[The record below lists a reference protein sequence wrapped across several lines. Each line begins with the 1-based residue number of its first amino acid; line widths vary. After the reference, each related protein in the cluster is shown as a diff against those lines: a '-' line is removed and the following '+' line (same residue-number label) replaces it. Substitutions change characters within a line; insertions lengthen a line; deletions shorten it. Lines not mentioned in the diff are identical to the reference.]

1 MRRSRSVRT
10 VDEREAIDHASA
22 VESSNAHRRRRAFT
36 ADDGSTIPLILGF
49 FLIGLLVVAG
59 AVLASDAYTKQRDL
73 QSICD
78 GAVLAAANAV
88 DSGRARTQPLA
99 GALPLAA
106 VQSAAQRYLAREPNR
121 TSTRVRASLAADG
134 QTVRAECSRHV
145 RLAFGA
151 AIGRGHGVE
160 QHATAS
166 ARSVL
171 G

>member
-1 MRRSRSVRT
+1 MRDRPLRVADRAPA
-10 VDEREAIDHASA
+10 DQGRRP
-22 VESSNAHRRRRAFT
+22 RRRPDLA
-36 ADDGSTIPLILGF
+36 ADDGSTIPLVLGF

-78 GAVLAAANAV
+78 GAALAAANAV
-88 DSGRARTQPLA
+88 DSRAARTQPLTE
-99 GALPLAA
+99 ALPLAG
-106 VQSAAQRYLAREPNR
+106 VQQATEAYLARDPNR
-121 TSTRVRASLAADG
+121 AAVSIRAGVAADG
-134 QTVRAECSRHV
+134 HTVTADCRRHT

-151 AIGRGHGVE
+151 VIGRGSGVD
-160 QHATAS
+160 QHATAH